1 MRRWFDRQ
9 RRRGLVADEGSF
21 WRQRRHDGR
30 DWVDCTSILK
40 PLPGIYKSHTSK
52 WRPGSE
58 IQGVFERFEARL
70 FEVLEA
76 VRGLA

>member
-1 MRRWFDRQ
+1 
-9 RRRGLVADEGSF
+9 VAGEGIF
-21 WRQRRHDGR
+21 WRRRRHDSR
-30 DWVDCTSILK
+30 EWVDCTSILK

-58 IQGVFERFEARL
+58 IQGVFERFEVL
-70 FEVLEA
+70 MYEVFEA